1 MLSPKQAEELLARA
15 LKWAEEQEKAD
26 KLNQKEPSESG
37 DKPDQKNQPSEG
49 KLEG

>member
-1 MLSPKQAEELLARA
+1 MLSPKQAEEIIASVLS
-15 LKWAEEQEKAD
+15 WVEEQEKAD

-37 DKPDQKNQPSEG
+37 DKPDQKNQPCEG